1 MKIFTYIQGIINKC
15 KGFTSKKK
23 NMSQIIL
30 KIETPDD
37 VVYNDGRVCCCLFD
51 ASLPEEFL
59 LKARRNF
66 PGLSLLCGK
75 DAAVLC
81 KHLDFDG
88 VVAEADVSKPLKAPL
103 KKIREVIGPRKAL
116 GIIIPPR
123 RHEAMLASE
132 VEPEFVAF
140 DFHPEEAGQ
149 ARDVIKWYN
158 ELFLIQ
164 SAVVFNPAVRD
175 KDFPETDFLMIN
187 SRDYKDFG

>member
-1 MKIFTYIQGIINKC
+1 
-15 KGFTSKKK
+15 
-23 NMSQIIL
+23 MSQIIL

-81 KHLDFDG
+81 KRLDFDG

-103 KKIREVIGPRKAL
+103 KKK
-116 GIIIPPR
+116 
-123 RHEAMLASE
+123 AMLASE

-140 DFHPEEAGQ
+140 DFRPEEAGQ